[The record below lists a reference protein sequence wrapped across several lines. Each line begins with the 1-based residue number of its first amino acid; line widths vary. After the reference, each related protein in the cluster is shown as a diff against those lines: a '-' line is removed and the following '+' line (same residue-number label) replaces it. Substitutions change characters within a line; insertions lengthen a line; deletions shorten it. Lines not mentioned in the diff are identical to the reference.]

1 MKSFDFL
8 RVKPALKSRSRLDL
22 SFPHLTTEAIGQIQP
37 LACKRLYPGDD
48 WNVDAQYFSRV
59 APLMVPTY
67 GRLDSK
73 VAAFFVPCHQVA
85 EDADAY
91 FDGMTSYMGQT
102 PLLRYFT
109 VIDFHRSFLPQEN
122 PLFGAESP
130 SVESDSSDFDFCISD
145 SGSGPLHS
153 PSIKGVDDVEDD
165 STTYYKLTPYGR
177 WMYKFLSSLGYQ
189 FVPNPDEN
197 FDDNVAHKKLNAF
210 PLLCACKA
218 YNDWMSNSAKF
229 NDSFLSQALL
239 NIRQNK
245 PVLTAGAGTSVTN
258 WYHDGHLQ
266 PMLIFNLVACIKL
279 VYESDYFSTAWLRPN
294 SVAYSTL
301 SHVTELQFQRSVNDN
316 NGDEVALS
324 TDMGTILA
332 HNSLHATN
340 LTSISQR
347 GLQFLKSF
355 DNWVRRNNFAGSRD
369 VQQIYARFGIKPD
382 YYRTHYAEVLG
393 TATAS
398 MNVGDVMATSA
409 GSVGTSGQSGY
420 SENVLGEYAGKG
432 IISGRLKFDCKA
444 SDHGYLI
451 VLGWISVKASYPF
464 GFDREVLRESPFD
477 FYNPEFDGL
486 SGDAISDMEVYSN
499 PKQNLGGVT
508 TDRSLE
514 TFGFTERYND
524 YRFSRDM
531 ITGDFRLYD
540 TMKAWHFG
548 RDLSTLWKSG
558 ENTAQSDS
566 FMYYDRTGSQY
577 NRIFNI
583 TDGSVDPIYTT
594 VWFDISAI
602 RPMQSLN
609 EVPELG
615 VGDVVVPKNGN
626 VIN

>member
-1 MKSFDFL
+1 MKTFDVL
-8 RVKPALKSRSRLDL
+8 RVKPALKSRSKLDL

-37 LACKRLYPGDD
+37 LMSKRLYPGDM

-73 VAAFFVPCHQVA
+73 VAAYFVPCHQVA

-102 PLLRYFT
+102 PLLRHFT
-109 VIDFHRSFLPQEN
+109 VLSFHEAFMPKDT
-122 PLFGAESP
+122 PLYGAESP
-130 SVESDSSDFDFCISD
+130 SIVSNQNDFDFCIKD
-145 SGSGPLHS
+145 GQ
-153 PSIKGVDDVEDD
+153 DVV
-165 STTYYKLTPYGR
+165 YYKLTTYGR
-177 WMYKFLSSLGYQ
+177 WMYKFMASLGYQ
-189 FVPNPDEN
+189 FAPSPDITV
-197 FDDNVAHKKLNAF
+197 DPGIAYKKLNAF
-210 PLLCACKA
+210 PFLCACKA
-218 YNDWMSNSAKF
+218 YNDWMSNSTKF
-229 NDSFLSQALL
+229 NVSFLSSALL

-245 PVLTAGAGTSVTN
+245 QVTN
-258 WYHDGHLQ
+258 AGGFPVPGYYDITSGELSAG
-266 PMLIFNLVACIKL
+266 LIFDMLACVRL
-279 VYESDYFSTAWLRPN
+279 VYESDYFSTAWLRPA
-294 SVAYSTL
+294 SVGYSTL
-301 SHVTELQFQRSVNDN
+301 SHVTELQFQKSVNDN

-324 TDMGTILA
+324 TDMGSILA
-332 HNSLHATN
+332 HNSLHGTN

-347 GLQFLKSF
+347 GIQFLRAF
-355 DNWVRRNNFAGSRD
+355 DSWVRRNNFAGSRD

-398 MNVGDVMATSA
+398 MNVGDVMATSN
-409 GSVGTSGQSGY
+409 GSVGD
-420 SENVLGEYAGKG
+420 SEVILGEYAGKG
-432 IISGRLKFDCKA
+432 IISGNLKFDCKA

-464 GFDREVLRESPFD
+464 GFDREVLRESPLD

-499 PKQNLGGVT
+499 PRQNSGGDVFD
-508 TDRSLE
+508 DRSLE

-524 YRFSRDM
+524 YRCSRDM

-548 RDLSTLWKSG
+548 RDLSQLWKSG

-594 VWFDISAI
+594 VWFDISAM

>member
-1 MKSFDFL
+1 MKSFDVL
-8 RVKPALKSRSRLDL
+8 RVKPALKSRSKLDL

-37 LACKRLYPGDD
+37 LMSKRLYPGDM
-48 WNVDAQYFSRV
+48 WNVVAQYFSRV
-59 APLMVPTY
+59 APLLVPTY

-73 VAAFFVPCHQVA
+73 VAAYFVPCHQVA

-102 PLLRYFT
+102 PLLRHFT
-109 VIDFHRSFLPQEN
+109 VGSFTAAFFPKEN

-130 SVESDSSDFDFCISD
+130 SELSDANDFDFSVSD
-145 SGSGPLHS
+145 EEM
-153 PSIKGVDDVEDD
+153 GVL
-165 STTYYKLTPYGR
+165 YFKLTPYGR
-177 WMYKFLSSLGYQ
+177 WMYKFMSSLGYQ
-189 FVPNPDEN
+189 FASNPNQGTEGD
-197 FDDNVAHKKLNAF
+197 VSTKKLNAF
-210 PLLCACKA
+210 PFLCACKA
-218 YNDWMSNSAKF
+218 YNDWMSNSTKF
-229 NDSFLSQALL
+229 NDSFLSQVLL

-245 PVLTAGAGTSVTN
+245 QVTN
-258 WYHDGHLQ
+258 SGGTVVPGYYNTNTGELSAG
-266 PMLIFNLVACIKL
+266 LIFDMLACVRL

-294 SVAYSTL
+294 SVAFSTL
-301 SHVTELQFQRSVNDN
+301 SHVTELQFQHSVNDN

-332 HNSLHATN
+332 HNSLHGTN
-340 LTSISQR
+340 LTSISHR

-398 MNVGDVMATSA
+398 MNVGDVMATSN
-409 GSVGTSGQSGY
+409 GSVGE
-420 SENVLGEYAGKG
+420 SEVTLGEYAGKG
-432 IISGRLKFDCKA
+432 IISGSLKFDCKA

-451 VLGWISVKASYPF
+451 VFGWISVKASYPF
-464 GFDREVLRESPFD
+464 GFDREVLRESPLD

-499 PKQNLGGVT
+499 PRQNKDGAVV
-508 TDRSLE
+508 DRSLE

-524 YRFSRDM
+524 YRCSRDM

-540 TMKAWHFG
+540 TMQAWHFG
-548 RDLSTLWKSG
+548 RDLSELWKSG

-594 VWFDISAI
+594 VWFDISAM